1 MIRQKIVN
9 KQIEIHNCKG
19 IGNKPPSFFFQKG
32 KGMCSKILI
41 LGESLPK
48 NGWMDSGRAFYTKEG
63 KLAPTGK
70 KLNEELAVLNL
81 SIEDCSFTEIA
92 KCYIGSNRKI
102 LKTCGR
108 LCGEHLFSQIKHYK
122 IELILSLGVI
132 TKDILEDLFDTHL
145 TMGEITQIIDKGKKF
160 FILPLYHPSPASP
173 YGHKRN
179 LTIISKKINKI
190 KQMIKQVN

>member
-1 MIRQKIVN
+1 MEK
-9 KQIEIHNCKG
+9 EIHNCKE

-32 KGMCSKILI
+32 KSVGSKILI

-63 KLAPTGK
+63 RLAPTGK

-81 SIEDCSFTEIA
+81 NIEGCSFTEIA

-132 TKDILEDLFDTHL
+132 TKDILEELFDTHL
-145 TMGEITQIIDKGKKF
+145 AMGEINQIVYKGKKF
-160 FILPLYHPSPASP
+160 FVLPLYHPSPASP

-179 LTIISKKINKI
+179 LNIVETKKKDIQHILYK
-190 KQMIKQVN
+190 

>member
-1 MIRQKIVN
+1 M
-9 KQIEIHNCKG
+9 
-19 IGNKPPSFFFQKG
+19 GNKPPSFFFQKG
-32 KGMCSKILI
+32 KGIGSKILI

-48 NGWMDSGRAFYTKEG
+48 NGWMDSGKAFYTKED

-70 KLNEELAVLNL
+70 KLNEELATLNL

-102 LKTCGR
+102 LKTCGS
-108 LCGEHLFSQIKHYK
+108 LCGKHLFSQIKHYK

-132 TKDILEDLFDTHL
+132 TKDILEELFDTHL
-145 TMGEITQIIDKGKKF
+145 EMGEITQIIYKSKKF

-179 LTIISKKINKI
+179 LDIIKINEREI
-190 KQMIKQVN
+190 KNVLV

>member
-1 MIRQKIVN
+1 MTIAKTIN
-9 KQIEIHNCKG
+9 GETEIHNCKE
-19 IGNKPPSFFFQKG
+19 IESNPPSFFFQKG
-32 KGMCSKILI
+32 KGVGSKILI

-70 KLNEELAVLNL
+70 KLNEELAILNL
-81 SIEDCSFTEIA
+81 SIEKCSFTEIA

-132 TKDILEDLFDTHL
+132 TKDILEELFDTHL
-145 TMGEITQIIDKGKKF
+145 VMGEITQIVYKSKKF

-179 LTIISKKINKI
+179 LIIISKKVNKI
-190 KQMIKQVN
+190 K